1 MQPQDPTQQ
10 ALTGRSGL
18 AAGEG
23 ARALLT
29 AASAFVVLFGLKYT
43 SEITIPIVLSSFLA
57 IISYPMTAAL
67 RRYIRLPHWMAVT
80 CTVVLDMGII
90 YGLINL
96 IKFLA
101 ADVKSTLQGDFL
113 RHVGEK
119 YDAFL
124 QWMDRLSIGEYAH
137 SLLDSPLSLINPQ
150 QLISLSQSLTGR
162 VLSFMSITTLV
173 LVLMTFILGE
183 APLFRRNFERLPN
196 SIQGK
201 GKIIDALRGMQ
212 KYLIIKTLASVS
224 TGLLAWLLCHAM
236 QIPFAF
242 LWGFVACV
250 LNYIPTIG
258 SIVAA
263 IPPILLALVLKDWGS
278 MLVVT
283 GGYLAINFAIG
294 NCIEPLFLGKQF
306 GIATTVVLFSVLIW
320 GWVWG
325 PIGMLLAVPFT
336 VLTKLA
342 LENSVDLHWV
352 ATFIDDNPAAAPPSS
367 SETPNH

>member
-1 MQPQDPTQQ
+1 MF
-10 ALTGRSGL
+10 
-18 AAGEG
+18 
-23 ARALLT
+23 T
-29 AASAFVVLFGLKYT
+29 AAAAFIVLFGLKYT
-43 SEITIPIVLSSFLA
+43 SDFTIPIVLATFLA
-57 IISYPMTAAL
+57 IISYPITDAL
-67 RRYIRLPHWMAVT
+67 RRYIRLPHWLAVT
-80 CTVVLDMGII
+80 CTVVFDMGVI
-90 YGLINL
+90 YGLISL

-113 RHVGEK
+113 QHIMTK
-119 YDAFL
+119 YAAFL
-124 QWMDRLSIGEYAH
+124 QWMDQLGVGEYART
-137 SLLDSPLSLINPQ
+137 LLDSPLQLINPQ

-162 VLSFMSITTLV
+162 VLSFMSITTVV
-173 LVLMTFILGE
+173 LILMTFILGE
-183 APLFRRNFERLPN
+183 APLFYRNFERLPN

-201 GKIIDALRGMQ
+201 GKVIDALRGMQ
-212 KYLIIKTLASVS
+212 KYLIIKTLASIS
-224 TGLLAWLLCHAM
+224 TGLLAWGLCHVM
-236 QIPFAF
+236 QVPFAF

-250 LNYIPTIG
+250 LNYIPTVG

-263 IPPILLALVLKDWGS
+263 IPPILLALVLKDWGG

-294 NCIEPLFLGKQF
+294 NGIEPLFLGKQF

-352 ATFIDDNPAAAPPSS
+352 ATIIDDRPRDVPS
-367 SETPNH
+367 SETLNH